1 MSEPERKTGEEEE
14 EESRT
19 EREDRK
25 MIIRQSFENMTPLPT
40 LSADQ
45 VKAFIDGTTRTC
57 TLLFIQ
63 RHPKPESGEE
73 GIRLSSIQDQVVLEV
88 KLPFESAFS
97 IGVYL
102 YDVLKKGMIDEPNKI
117 GFDFG
122 PLFHPSESPG
132 KSSG

>member
-1 MSEPERKTGEEEE
+1 MSEPERKTGEEE
-14 EESRT
+14 SGV

-40 LSADQ
+40 LSADH

-63 RHPKPESGEE
+63 RHPKPESSEE

-122 PLFHPSESPG
+122 PLVKPG
-132 KSSG
+132 ENREKSSSQM

>member
-1 MSEPERKTGEEEE
+1 MTEPERKTGEEV
-14 EESRT
+14 SKT

-97 IGVYL
+97 IGAYL
-102 YDVLKKGMIDEPNKI
+102 YDVLKKGMVDDEPNKI

-122 PLFHPSESPG
+122 PLFHPGESPE
-132 KSSG
+132 KSSSQM

>member
-1 MSEPERKTGEEEE
+1 MSEPERKTGEE

-40 LSADQ
+40 LSADH

-63 RHPKPESGEE
+63 RHPKPESAEE

-88 KLPFESAFS
+88 KLPFNYRNHNKSAQ
-97 IGVYL
+97 VC
-102 YDVLKKGMIDEPNKI
+102 E
-117 GFDFG
+117 
-122 PLFHPSESPG
+122 
-132 KSSG
+132 